1 MATLDKITSVA
12 IVSFESETTMT
23 TDEILM
29 DVEER
34 MEKAVSNLK
43 EELRGIRTGR
53 ASPALVDTV
62 RVDYYG
68 SPTPLK
74 QLAGV
79 SCPDPQQILIRP
91 YDQGALKDIEK
102 AIIASNLG
110 LAPNSDGKVIRLNIP
125 AMSGEQRTKMST
137 RVKKLAEDCKV
148 SIRNIRRDGNKHFD
162 TAEKDKAMTE
172 DDRDAGKEEVQ
183 KLTDTYEKKAQEL
196 ADKKIVEVME

>member
-1 MATLDKITSVA
+1 
-12 IVSFESETTMT
+12 
-23 TDEILM
+23 

-53 ASPALVDTV
+53 ASPALVDTL

-125 AMSGEQRTKMST
+125 AMSGEQRTKMTT
-137 RVKKLAEDCKV
+137 RVKKLAEDSKV
-148 SIRNIRRDGNKHFD
+148 AIRNIRRDGNKHFD
-162 TAEKDKAMTE
+162 TAEKEKTMTE
-172 DDRDAGKEEVQ
+172 DERDAGKEEVQ

-196 ADKKIVEVME
+196 ADKKIEEIME